1 MNELKIKLLEKIIL
15 VTIIISIIVILF
27 FVIDALKIKPK
38 DSESNLIENYSLT
51 KIHKYNENIN
61 LSLKYNIPISEL
73 IIQEGSSYTIYLTS
87 TDNYINT
94 ITEKI
99 IIRYSALT
107 PDEQTAIKNYCNS
120 YDTIELQYKLQ
131 CTYNKETMILKNQFN
146 LNKLNKNI
154 ITHNNLTITLPIEKN
169 TKLSD
174 YLESLK
180 ELNIH
185 PIQVNEIE

>member
-1 MNELKIKLLEKIIL
+1 MNEWKIKLLEKIIL

-99 IIRYSALT
+99 IIKYSVLT
-107 PDEQTAIKNYCNS
+107 PDEQTTIKNYCNS

>member
-1 MNELKIKLLEKIIL
+1 MNEWKIKLLEKIIL
-15 VTIIISIIVILF
+15 VTIIISIVVILF

-99 IIRYSALT
+99 IIRYSTLT
-107 PDEQTAIKNYCNS
+107 QDEQTTIKNYCNS

-131 CTYNKETMILKNQFN
+131 CTYNKETIILKNQFN

-174 YLESLK
+174 YLENLK

>member
-1 MNELKIKLLEKIIL
+1 MK
-15 VTIIISIIVILF
+15 
-27 FVIDALKIKPK
+27 
-38 DSESNLIENYSLT
+38 YS
-51 KIHKYNENIN
+51 
-61 LSLKYNIPISEL
+61 KYNIPISEL

-99 IIRYSALT
+99 IIKYSVLT
-107 PDEQTAIKNYCNS
+107 PDEQTTIKNYCNS

-154 ITHNNLTITLPIEKN
+154 KIGLCVLVIVFCIGIIAWIGIGFI
-169 TKLSD
+169 LS
-174 YLESLK
+174 SSSFG
-180 ELNIH
+180 
-185 PIQVNEIE
+185 